1 VKNAIET
8 DDDDED
14 EEFRI
19 IIPKVKGSV
28 LKYVADFCTHY
39 TTQDKMHPIQTPIKS
54 VKIEDQVQ
62 GWYVEFISRAYKND
76 LLFELV
82 RAANFMN
89 IAPLLQLACFKVA
102 ITIKGLKREEI
113 LHTFQL
119 SSVLTEEEEQHIKEE
134 NQWTR

>member
-14 EEFRI
+14 EELRVV
-19 IIPKVKGSV
+19 IPKVKGSA
-28 LKYVADFCTHY
+28 LKYVAEFCTHY
-39 TTQDKMHPIQTPIKS
+39 AIQEQMLPIQTPIKS
-54 VKIEDQVQ
+54 VKVEDQVQ
-62 GWYVEFISRAYKND
+62 AWYVEFISRAYTND

-113 LHTFQL
+113 LRTFQL